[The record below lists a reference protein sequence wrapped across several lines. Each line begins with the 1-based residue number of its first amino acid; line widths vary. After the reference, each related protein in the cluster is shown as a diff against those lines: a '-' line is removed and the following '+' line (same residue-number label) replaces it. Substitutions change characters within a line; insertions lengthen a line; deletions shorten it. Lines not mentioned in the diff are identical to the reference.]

1 MKSSEKKP
9 RTEDAEPAGYEQ
21 ALAELEQLVGAME
34 GGQLPLDALL
44 ANYKRGARL
53 LSYCRDR
60 LAAVENQVKL
70 LEDGQLKDWTGLERS

>member
-1 MKSSEKKP
+1 MSAAIKKP
-9 RTEDAEPAGYEQ
+9 RADDAEPANYEQ

-34 GGQLPLDALL
+34 AGQLPLDGLL
-44 ANYKRGARL
+44 AHYQRCARL

-70 LEDGQLKDWTGLERS
+70 LEDGQLKDWTGLERG